1 MINIVIIEDNQEVLE
16 AYYEILNAH
25 PEIGMLRGYTSCEEA
40 LKHLDAPLPD
50 VVMMDLQLP
59 GMDGIEG
66 TRKIKQKYPSLNVIV
81 VTVHSESQK
90 VFDALCAGASGYIT
104 KNTEPEKLVSAIKDI
119 QNGGAPMSSNIA
131 RMVVGSFQRNME
143 TPLTRRETEVLQLLS
158 QGKTTPLVAEQL
170 FVSKE
175 TIRSHMKNIYS
186 KLQANTKAEAIEKA
200 KRDRLI

>member
-16 AYYEILNAH
+16 AYHEILSAR
-25 PEIGMLRGYTSCEEA
+25 PEIGTLKGYTSCEEA
-40 LKHLDAPLPD
+40 LKNIGHPLPD

-66 TRKIKQKYPSLNVIV
+66 TRQIKQRYPGVNVIV

-104 KNTEPEKLVSAIKDI
+104 KNTDPDKLVAAIQDI
-119 QNGGAPMSSNIA
+119 QKGGAPMSSHIA
-131 RMVVGSFQRNME
+131 RMVVGSFQRNTE

-158 QGKTTPLVAEQL
+158 QGKTTPLIADEI

-175 TIRSHMKNIYS
+175 TVRSHMKNIYS
-186 KLQANTKAEAIEKA
+186 KLQANSKAEAIKRA
-200 KRDRLI
+200 KQDRLI

>member
-1 MINIVIIEDNQEVLE
+1 MINIVIIEDNREVLE
-16 AYYEILNAH
+16 AYHEILNAH
-25 PEIGMLRGYTSCEEA
+25 PEIGMLRGYTNCEEA
-40 LKHLDAPLPD
+40 LKHMHAHLPD

-66 TRKIKQKYPSLNVIV
+66 TRQIKQKYPDVNVIV
-81 VTVHSESQK
+81 VTVHSESKK

-104 KNTEPEKLVSAIKDI
+104 KNTEPEKLVAAIKDI
-119 QNGGAPMSSNIA
+119 QNGGAPMSSHIA
-131 RMVVGSFQRNME
+131 RMVVSSFQRNTE

-158 QGKTTPLVAEQL
+158 QGKTTPLIAESL

-175 TIRSHMKNIYS
+175 TVRSHMKNIYS

-200 KRDRLI
+200 RRERLI

>member
-1 MINIVIIEDNQEVLE
+1 MINIVIIEDNQEVME
-16 AYYEILNAH
+16 GYHEILSAH
-25 PEIGMLRGYTSCEEA
+25 PEIGMLRGYPSCEEA
-40 LKHLDAPLPD
+40 FRYIDAPLPN

-66 TRKIKQKYPSLNVIV
+66 TRLIKQKYPEVNVIV

-104 KNTEPEKLVSAIKDI
+104 KNTEPDKLVAAIQDI
-119 QNGGAPMSSNIA
+119 QDGGAPMSSHIA
-131 RMVVGSFQRNME
+131 RMVVSSFQRNID
-143 TPLTRRETEVLQLLS
+143 TPLTRRETEVLQQLAE
-158 QGKTTPLVAEQL
+158 GKTTPLIAEEL

-175 TIRSHMKNIYS
+175 TIRSHMKNIYT

-200 KRDRLI
+200 RKDRLI